1 VRRDMI
7 QHRRITGLTAC
18 LLLCGLLSVTACSG
32 GREEKPSADGIEGRI
47 TISGA
52 WALYPMAVRWA
63 EEFERLHPG
72 VRIDVSAGGAGKGM
86 ADALARVVDLG
97 AVSRDI
103 YPVELAKGAW
113 HVSVVKDAVVPTVNA
128 RNPVI
133 GSLLRSGAGRE
144 ALSGL
149 WLEKSGPSWGDLSRR
164 TAAAPVRVYTRSD
177 ACGAAET
184 WARYLGGEQ
193 DDLQGVGVYGDPGVA
208 AAVSQDEL
216 GIGYNNMNYAY
227 DPGTGLQVEGIRVL
241 PIDLDGNGSIDPEE
255 DFYETRGE
263 LAGAIADGRY
273 PSPPA
278 RDLHFVSHGRPERRV
293 VLEFLEWILTD
304 GQGYVREAGYIP
316 LGEKRL
322 GAEREKLR
330 EPGERER

>member
-1 VRRDMI
+1 MI
-7 QHRRITGLTAC
+7 LNRRITGLTAC
-18 LLLCGLLSVTACSG
+18 LLLCGLLSATACTG
-32 GREEKPSADGIEGRI
+32 GKEEKPSAGGLEGRI

-133 GSLLRSGAGRE
+133 GELLGSGAGKE
-144 ALSGL
+144 ALASV
-149 WLEKSGPSWGDLSRR
+149 WLVKDGPSWGDLSRG
-164 TAAAPVRVYTRSD
+164 TAETPIRVYTRSD

-193 DDLQGVGVYGDPGVA
+193 DDLRGVGVYGDPGVA
-208 AAVSQDEL
+208 AAVSRDEL
-216 GIGYNNMNYAY
+216 GIGYNNLNYAY
-227 DPGTGLQVEGIRVL
+227 DPGTGRQVDGIRVL
-241 PIDLDGNGSIDPEE
+241 PIDLDGNGRIDPEE
-255 DFYETRGE
+255 DFYDTREE
-263 LAGAIADGRY
+263 LAGAIAEGRY

-293 VLEFLEWILTD
+293 VLEFLEWVLTD
-304 GQGYVREAGYIP
+304 GQAYVREAGYIS

-322 GAEREKLR
+322 EAERKKLA
-330 EPGERER
+330 EPEEGER

>member
-1 VRRDMI
+1 MI
-7 QHRRITGLTAC
+7 RQERITGLAAC
-18 LLLCGLLSVTACSG
+18 LLLFGLLASPACTGSNDERMPAG
-32 GREEKPSADGIEGRI
+32 GLEGRI

-63 EEFERLHPG
+63 EEFERLHPN
-72 VRIDVSAGGAGKGM
+72 VRIDVAAGGAGKGM

-103 YPVELAKGAW
+103 YPVEIGKGAW

-133 GSLLRSGAGRE
+133 EELLRSGASRE
-144 ALSGL
+144 VLARIWLGEGASG
-149 WLEKSGPSWGDLSRR
+149 WGDIVRGN
-164 TAAAPVRVYTRSD
+164 AGPPVRAYTRSD
-177 ACGAAET
+177 ACGAAQT
-184 WARYLGGEQ
+184 WALYLGGEQ
-193 DDLQGVGVYGDPGVA
+193 DDLLGVGVYGDPGVA

-216 GIGYNNMNYAY
+216 GIGYNNLNYAY
-227 DPGTGLQVEGIRVL
+227 DPGTERQVEGIRVL
-241 PIDLDGNGSIDPEE
+241 PIDLDGNGRIGPEE

-263 LAGAIADGRY
+263 LAGAIATGRY

-278 RDLHFVSHGRPERRV
+278 RDLHFVSRGRPERAV
-293 VLEFLEWILTD
+293 VLEFLEWVLTD
-304 GQGYVREAGYIP
+304 GQAYVHETGYIP

-322 GAEREKLR
+322 EAERKKLK
-330 EPGERER
+330 EPAGADR